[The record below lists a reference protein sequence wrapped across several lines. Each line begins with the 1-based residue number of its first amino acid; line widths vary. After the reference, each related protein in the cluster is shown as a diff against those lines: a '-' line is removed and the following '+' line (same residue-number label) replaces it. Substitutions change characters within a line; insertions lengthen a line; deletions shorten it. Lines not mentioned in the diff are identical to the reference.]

1 MSSEIPRLWAPWRGE
16 WIQSQK
22 ELRKDAQ
29 TEKNK
34 CPFCEMPA
42 QGPSDET
49 LVLFV
54 NERIAVIM
62 NKFPYN
68 PGHLMVIPRTHA
80 ALPKDLSP
88 AVWNEI
94 NQAIP
99 LVMECI
105 QRSYSP
111 QGFNLGMNL
120 GQAGGAGIPGHLH
133 WHILPRW
140 VGDTNFMPLL
150 AETKAINAHNLTIYA
165 RLEAEFKDFA
175 EKLADAMMKSK

>member
-22 ELRKDAQ
+22 ELRKDA
-29 TEKNK
+29 TAEKEK
-34 CPFCEMPA
+34 CPFCELPRHL
-42 QGPSDET
+42 PSEDT
-49 LVLFV
+49 LVLFS
-54 NERIAVIM
+54 NERLFVVM

-68 PGHLMVIPRTHA
+68 PGHVMVIPREHA
-80 ALPKDLSP
+80 AMPQELAPTI
-88 AVWNEI
+88 WNEI
-94 NQAIP
+94 NQALP
-99 LVMECI
+99 LAMEAI
-105 QRSYSP
+105 ARAYAP

-150 AETKAINAHNLTIYA
+150 AETKAINTHNVTVYR
-165 RLEAEFKDFA
+165 RLEGEFQDFA

>member
-1 MSSEIPRLWAPWRGE
+1 MSSSIPRLWAPWRGE
-16 WIQSQK
+16 WITSQK

-29 TEKNK
+29 TEKEQ
-34 CPFCEMPA
+34 CPFCEEPTKA
-42 QGPSDET
+42 PSET
-49 LVLFV
+49 NLVLFS
-54 NERIAVIM
+54 NERIFVIM

-68 PGHLMVIPRTHA
+68 PGHLMVIPRAHA
-80 ALPKDLSP
+80 ATPNDLSP
-88 AVWNEI
+88 ALWNEI

-99 LVMECI
+99 LVIDCV
-105 QRSYSP
+105 QRAYSP

-120 GQAGGAGIPGHLH
+120 GQAGGAGIPGHMH

-150 AETKAINAHNLTIYA
+150 AEAKAINTHNVTIY
-165 RLEAEFKDFA
+165 RLLKGEFQGFA